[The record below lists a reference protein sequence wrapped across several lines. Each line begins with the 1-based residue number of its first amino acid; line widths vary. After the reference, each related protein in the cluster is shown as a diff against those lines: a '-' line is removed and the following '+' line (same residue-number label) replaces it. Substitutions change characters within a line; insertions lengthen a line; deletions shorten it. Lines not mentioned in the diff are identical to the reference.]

1 MKQAFSGLN
10 SKRKEKEMNT
20 ISNNSGNKRA
30 GSFDRRIGHTL
41 FKVTVFTGGTDT
53 DTAKEKMHRIIRND
67 LLTNRSGCAIIRAPQ
82 MSRPPEGSPDGKD

>member
-1 MKQAFSGLN
+1 
-10 SKRKEKEMNT
+10 MNT
-20 ISNNSGNKRA
+20 AGNTMETRRA
-30 GSFDRRIGHTL
+30 GSFERRIGHTL

-82 MSRPPEGSPDGKD
+82 MSRPPEGSPDEKD